1 MTLTELAEIVV
12 FNLGPLERIPL
23 GEGREF
29 SIGDKEIAV
38 FRTREGRVHALD
50 AKCPHRDGPLA
61 DGLTGGGLVVCP
73 YHAYKF
79 ELTTG
84 RAVGHD
90 CPALTAYRVEVS
102 AAGEILLT
110 WDIAAKGFG

>member
-1 MTLTELAEIVV
+1 MILTELAETVV

-29 SIGDKEIAV
+29 SIGDKEI
-38 FRTREGRVHALD
+38 